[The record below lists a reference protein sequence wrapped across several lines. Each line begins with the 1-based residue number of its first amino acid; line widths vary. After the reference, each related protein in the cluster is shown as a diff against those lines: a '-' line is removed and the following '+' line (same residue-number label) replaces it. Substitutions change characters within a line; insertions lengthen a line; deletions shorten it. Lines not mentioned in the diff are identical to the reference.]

1 MSDLNCPSCK
11 AAITADVAE
20 CPNCHTALKWTDGVP
35 SLATKLSRR
44 AMVGG
49 IIVLLVVLIVV
60 VIVFVRP

>member
-1 MSDLNCPSCK
+1 MSELVCPSCK

-44 AMVGG
+44 AMIGG
-49 IIVLLVVLIVV
+49 IIVLLVVLIVIVILV
-60 VIVFVRP
+60 VR